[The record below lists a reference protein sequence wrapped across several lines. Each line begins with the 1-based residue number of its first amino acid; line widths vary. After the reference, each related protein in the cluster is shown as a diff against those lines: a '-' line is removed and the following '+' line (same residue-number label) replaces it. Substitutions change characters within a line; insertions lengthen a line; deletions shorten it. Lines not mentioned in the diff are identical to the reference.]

1 MPDDCIC
8 LNDEAVETI
17 IADFTAWLYDECP
30 VSPDEVT
37 RQKLLSIWDQW
48 YHEYTM
54 PTREEILPHT
64 RTAAPDFK
72 DKLVKI
78 VK

>member
-1 MPDDCIC
+1 MLDLDWLHP
-8 LNDEAVETI
+8 EAKEQIVSEFVT
-17 IADFTAWLYDECP
+17 WLYDDCP

-37 RQKLLSIWDQW
+37 REVLLDLYDQW
-48 YHEYTM
+48 QTEGTM
-54 PTREEILPHT
+54 ATREEILPHT

-72 DKLVKI
+72 DKLLKI